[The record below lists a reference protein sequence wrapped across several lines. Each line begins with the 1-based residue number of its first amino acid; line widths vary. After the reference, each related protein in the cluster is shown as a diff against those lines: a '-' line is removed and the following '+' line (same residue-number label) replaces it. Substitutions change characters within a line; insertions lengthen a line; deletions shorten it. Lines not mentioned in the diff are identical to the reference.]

1 MNPVE
6 KQFEV
11 LKAYEP
17 TATLEFFPEGFY
29 IISIPNIKL
38 PAGWSKEN
46 TQIKFIAPVGY
57 PLARPDCFWADTDLR
72 LANGNMPQNAQPNA
86 TPPVLSGYLWFSWHL
101 STWNPNN
108 DNLLTYINVIKR
120 RLSVPQ

>member
-17 TATLEFFPEGFY
+17 TATLEPLPDGLY
-29 IISIPNIKL
+29 IISIPNILL
-38 PAGWSKEN
+38 PNGWSKQS
-46 TQIKFIAPVGY
+46 TQIKFIAPIGY
-57 PLARPDCFWADTDLR
+57 PLARPDCFWADPDLR
-72 LANGNMPQNAQPNA
+72 LANGNIPQNAQPNP
-86 TPPVLSGYLWFSWHL
+86 TPPALNGYLWFSWHL

-108 DNLLTYINVIKR
+108 DNLLTYVNVIKR
-120 RLSVPQ
+120 RLNDPR